1 MEDTLENEKKEL
13 INLNRLWRNTQE
25 LDLKDSTLK
34 KVKKK
39 INRNDRI
46 VILFMGLCILFNQG
60 FNGFLQIS

>member
-25 LDLKDSTLK
+25 LDLKGSTLK

-39 INRNDRI
+39 ILTKISNCEKK
-46 VILFMGLCILFNQG
+46 ILKLREKIS
-60 FNGFLQIS
+60 NGGKF

>member
-25 LDLKDSTLK
+25 LDLNDSTLK

-39 INRNDRI
+39 ILIKISNCEKK
-46 VILFMGLCILFNQG
+46 ILILQEKIS
-60 FNGFLQIS
+60 NGGKF

>member
-39 INRNDRI
+39 ILVKISNCEKK
-46 VILFMGLCILFNQG
+46 ILILQEKIS
-60 FNGFLQIS
+60 NGGKF